1 MILSTELINTVRFD
15 REKLISNF
23 ITIIIFF
30 DMLEVK
36 CNYYSHLCELADRIP
51 LILDFLS
58 MSGHIENLFVFN

>member
-15 REKLISNF
+15 RERLIGNF

-51 LILDFLS
+51 HILDFSS
-58 MSGHIENLFVFN
+58 MQMHIENLFIFN